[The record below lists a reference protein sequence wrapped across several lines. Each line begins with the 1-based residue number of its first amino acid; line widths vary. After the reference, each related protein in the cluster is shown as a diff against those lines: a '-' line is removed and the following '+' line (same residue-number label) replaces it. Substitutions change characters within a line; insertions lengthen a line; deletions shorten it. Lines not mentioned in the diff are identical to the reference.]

1 MSMYMLICCLSILWL
16 SLYCCT
22 LTRKNRLCLY
32 CKAFYYKTTS
42 FVIILG
48 KYVCLFSKVRS
59 NCVCV
64 LACVRACVC
73 VWFSLMSNNVKLSFN
88 FQRSCKS
95 SIFFEQ
101 HLCGHQQRSNILL
114 NTTSTCMNALCRNI
128 YIDLNIEVH
137 IKYRPPRSI
146 HLLFFVNLY
155 CSLLFNNT
163 TR

>member
-1 MSMYMLICCLSILWL
+1 MYMLICCLSILWL

-114 NTTSTCMNALCRNI
+114 NTTSTCMNAICRNI
-128 YIDLNIEVH
+128 YIWSEYWGTYQVST
-137 IKYRPPRSI
+137 PSI
-146 HLLFFVNLY
+146 YTPTVFCQPVLISAVQQHN
-155 CSLLFNNT
+155 
-163 TR
+163 